1 MRQNNKGRGSG
12 PSSGIQGS
20 HAADRSVKHSG
31 QVFTPGFL
39 VRNML
44 DYAGYVCGNILE
56 KHIIDNSCGAGA
68 FLCEA
73 VARYCNE
80 YVANHDDNVGLKADL
95 ERFVHGIELDPVV
108 CADCRSNLDGIAKDF
123 GVENVGWD
131 LLNTN
136 ALSVTRYD
144 GQMDF
149 VVGNPPYVRVHNLEE
164 GYDEVKS
171 FRFAEGGMTDLYLAF
186 YELGLRM
193 INGTGKLCYITPSSW
208 LSSVAATNMRK
219 YVMQHRT
226 LAGLI
231 DLGHQQVFE
240 NVTAYTMIALFD
252 ARHQADGVEYYT
264 YSAADSDKV
273 YVDTITYGEMSIGDS
288 FYVASKEDL
297 SLLRVVKTA
306 SVPRYVRVKNGFAT
320 LADKVF
326 ISNVSFDALTI
337 PVLKAST
344 GKWYKAFFPY
354 DAAGKPLSR
363 EAVFSHPDVADY
375 LNRNKK
381 ELLKKHTERENPDW
395 YLYGRTQAIRD
406 VFERKYSINSI
417 IKDVS
422 SIRLIDVP
430 ACSGLYSGLY
440 ILSRVPYD
448 VLKSAV
454 ESKDFIDYLA
464 MLKNYKSGGYYT
476 YGSKDLEQYLNY
488 KIACHERATD
498 FIPVDE
504 R

>member
-1 MRQNNKGRGSG
+1 
-12 PSSGIQGS
+12 
-20 HAADRSVKHSG
+20 
-31 QVFTPGFL
+31 
-39 VRNML
+39 ML

-73 VARYCNE
+73 VARYCSE

-164 GYDEVKS
+164 DYDEVKS

-326 ISNVSFDALTI
+326 ILNVSFDALTI

-406 VFERKYSINSI
+406 VFERKYSINFI
-417 IKDVS
+417 IQDQLPYYRRDTHKTIQRWETFTKRNAS
-422 SIRLIDVP
+422 K
-430 ACSGLYSGLY
+430 Y
-440 ILSRVPYD
+440 ICLSRDDANVFYHTPNKTLIY
-448 VLKSAV
+448 VVHLPENRALRT
-454 ESKDFIDYLA
+454 KDEY
-464 MLKNYKSGGYYT
+464 MGYYRNQDCSVMLSEVEF
-476 YGSKDLEQYLNY
+476 GPMEPGVILNDY
-488 KIACHERATD
+488 ET
-498 FIPVDE
+498 FIEKVYHTILAQ
-504 R
+504 